1 MKQYG
6 LLLVLFL
13 SVIGANAQDARSFSL
28 NLYGG
33 YNFSDEIDYDGFS
46 ATIDDGFQ
54 YGAGFEYFFS
64 TNNSVELKYL
74 RQDVKIPFYD
84 PAGLQTNAGNDKGSF
99 NFILADFTHYFDTG
113 SNLLPYLGAGAG
125 VGIVETPQGGSG
137 TYFAWDVKG
146 GVKIKTASSVSVNIN
161 AYLQSMSAAV
171 GESYYWTYWYG
182 PVAVDDY
189 ISTFQFG
196 LGAVLSFN
204 FKN

>member
-6 LLLVLFL
+6 LLLAAFL
-13 SVIGANAQDARSFSL
+13 SVIGMQAQDARSFSL

-33 YNFSDEIDYDGFS
+33 YNFSDELDYEGYR
-46 ATIDDGFQ
+46 ATIEDGFQ
-54 YGAGFEYFFS
+54 YGAGFEYFFA
-64 TNNSVELKYL
+64 TNNSVEIKYL
-74 RQDVKIPFYD
+74 RQDTKIPFYN
-84 PAGLQTNAGNDKGSF
+84 PAGVQMNAGNDKGAF

-146 GVKIKTASSVSVNIN
+146 GVKIKTASIVSVNIN

-171 GESYYWTYWYG
+171 GESYYWTYYFG
-182 PVAVDDY
+182 PVAFEDY
-189 ISTFQFG
+189 VSTFQFG
-196 LGAVLSFN
+196 LGAVVSFN

>member
-1 MKQYG
+1 MKQYS

-13 SVIGANAQDARSFSL
+13 STIGMNAQDARSFSL

-33 YNFSDEIDYDGFS
+33 YNFGDKIDYDGYS
-46 ATIDDGFQ
+46 AKIEDGFQ

-74 RQDVKIPFYD
+74 RADTHIPFYKLD
-84 PAGLQTNAGNDKGSF
+84 GSQVNSGDDKGAL
-99 NFILADFTHYFDTG
+99 NFILLDATHYFDTG
-113 SNLLPYLGAGAG
+113 SNLMPYLGGGLG
-125 VGIVETPQGGSG
+125 VGIIETPQSGSG
-137 TYFAWDVKG
+137 TYFAWNIKG
-146 GVKIKTASSVSVNIN
+146 GVKIKTASTVSVNIN

-171 GESYYWTYWYG
+171 GNSYYWTIYG
-182 PVAVDDY
+182 PVGVEDY
-189 ISTFQFG
+189 VSTYQFG

>member
-1 MKQYG
+1 MKQYSL
-6 LLLVLFL
+6 LLLVFL
-13 SVIGANAQDARSFSL
+13 SVTGMQAQDARSFSL

-33 YNFSDEIDYDGFS
+33 YNFSDKLDYDGYS

-54 YGAGFEYFFS
+54 YGAGLEYFFQ
-64 TNNSVELKYL
+64 TNNSVELRYA
-74 RQDVKIPFYD
+74 RQDVKIPLYG
-84 PAGLQTNAGNDKGSF
+84 PGGAQLNSNDEGAF

-125 VGIVETPQGGSG
+125 VGIVESPQGGSG
-137 TYFAWDVKG
+137 TYFAWDIKG
-146 GVKIKTASSVSVNIN
+146 GVKIKTASVVSVNLN

-171 GESYYWTYWYG
+171 GESYYWSYWVG
-182 PVAVDDY
+182 PVAVEDY

-196 LGAVLSFN
+196 LGATLSFN

>member
-13 SVIGANAQDARSFSL
+13 SAIGMNAQDARSFSL

-33 YNFSDEIDYDGFS
+33 YNFGDKIDYDGYS
-46 ATIDDGFQ
+46 AKIEDGFQ

-74 RQDVKIPFYD
+74 RSDTKIPFYG
-84 PAGLQTNAGNDKGSF
+84 PAGNQLNSGDEKGAL
-99 NFILADFTHYFDTG
+99 NFILLDATHYFDTG
-113 SNLLPYLGAGAG
+113 SNLLPYLGGGLG
-125 VGIVETPQGGSG
+125 VGITETPQDGGG
-137 TYFAWDVKG
+137 TYFAWNIKG

-171 GESYYWTYWYG
+171 GNSYYWTYYG
-182 PVAVDDY
+182 PVGVEDY
-189 ISTFQFG
+189 VSTYQFG